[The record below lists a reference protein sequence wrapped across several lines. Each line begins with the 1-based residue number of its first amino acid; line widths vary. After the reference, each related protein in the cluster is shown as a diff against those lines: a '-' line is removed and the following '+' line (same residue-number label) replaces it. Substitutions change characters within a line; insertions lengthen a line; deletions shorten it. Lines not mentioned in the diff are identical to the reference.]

1 MPGCIRPE
9 WWAGNGP
16 GYIRLDDWQTT
27 KKPIKKRPKAGL
39 FFISLIIGLI
49 SISSI
54 GYLVSLSFL
63 LGLLSFLIG
72 KRIYYIIHFRLCMP
86 GRLSIYLI

>member
-1 MPGCIRPE
+1 M
-9 WWAGNGP
+9 P
-16 GYIRLDDWQTT
+16 GYIRLDGWQTT

-63 LGLLSFLIG
+63 LGLLSFFNRKTDLLYNPFPVMHARSI
-72 KRIYYIIHFRLCMP
+72 
-86 GRLSIYLI
+86 IYLFDLIILSN